1 MIIITKKIN
10 SNNNYYNYNNKIP
23 MHALKSPRGLR
34 RTVASEII
42 FDHLVLNIKSNSK
55 LNDSNFST
63 SLTVVTAVG

>member
-1 MIIITKKIN
+1 M
-10 SNNNYYNYNNKIP
+10 P
-23 MHALKSPRGLR
+23 MHALKSPRGSR